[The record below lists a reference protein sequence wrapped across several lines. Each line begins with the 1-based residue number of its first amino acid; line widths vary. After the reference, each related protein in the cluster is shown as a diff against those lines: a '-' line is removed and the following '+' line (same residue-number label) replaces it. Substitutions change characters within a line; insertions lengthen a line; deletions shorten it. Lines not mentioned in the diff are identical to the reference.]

1 MQMNKWPWQAFF
13 RGRPLELG
21 ARATASAASGAQKT
35 MQNTAE
41 RRKSC
46 LSRRWVFASWRT
58 VTTTATAAITAH
70 NVNSSSSESESEVL
84 SQGSYSYSLWPTK
97 LRAQKKKKTTTKSGQ
112 GGCLLRKTK
121 QHLKVKA
128 NGKVCVLR
136 AGEASWQ
143 IRAPCETCPHNLG
156 SPQQFSPLQISHS
169 VSEC

>member
-1 MQMNKWPWQAFF
+1 MST
-13 RGRPLELG
+13 
-21 ARATASAASGAQKT
+21 ARRAS
-35 MQNTAE
+35 
-41 RRKSC
+41 
-46 LSRRWVFASWRT
+46 LSLRSFHKDP
-58 VTTTATAAITAH
+58 TATAYGPQ
-70 NVNSSSSESESEVL
+70 NSEL
-84 SQGSYSYSLWPTK
+84 
-97 LRAQKKKKTTTKSGQ
+97 KKKKNRQ